1 MDRSTMATFI
11 TYTIC
16 IKISR
21 LPMPHHTQAAMVY
34 VLLLVF
40 DNASDICN
48 RNLKLDMLNL
58 GWSEHH
64 AVRMDSDLEAFSHNP
79 TDDSIATIAA
89 QLIAFT
95 MYLNEVFLSY

>member
-1 MDRSTMATFI
+1 
-11 TYTIC
+11 
-16 IKISR
+16 
-21 LPMPHHTQAAMVY
+21 MPHHTQAAMVY

-79 TDDSIATIAA
+79 TDDRIATLAA
-89 QLIAFT
+89 QLIPFT
-95 MYLNEVFLSY
+95 TYLNEVCLSY

>member
-1 MDRSTMATFI
+1 MATFI

-40 DNASDICN
+40 GNASDICN
-48 RNLKLDMLNL
+48 RHLKLDMLNL

-79 TDDSIATIAA
+79 TDDSIATVAA